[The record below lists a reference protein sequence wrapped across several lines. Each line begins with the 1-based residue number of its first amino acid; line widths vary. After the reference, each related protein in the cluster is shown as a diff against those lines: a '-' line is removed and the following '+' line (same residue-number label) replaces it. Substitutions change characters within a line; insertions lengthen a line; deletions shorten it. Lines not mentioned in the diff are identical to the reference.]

1 MRSPKANYTIIKEEY
16 LANENVTLKSLAD
29 KFGCGYSALL
39 RRSMK
44 EGWSKEKETLFGR
57 MKEQVIE
64 EAEGSVKDMIKRH
77 SKMARYLQGAGVK
90 YLKLLLDEVEI
101 LMRGKDE
108 EGARKVLKSLI
119 FNKIITASNLESM
132 LSEGLKAERELYPK
146 QMQVDLDATVEGEGL
161 SPELTEVVYDA
172 LRAKLGRKR
181 ASIHRSKSNKKPIKK

>member
-1 MRSPKANYTIIKEEY
+1 MRSPKANYTVIKEEY
-16 LANENVTLKSLAD
+16 LANENTTLKSLAD
-29 KFGCGYSALL
+29 KFECGYSALL
-39 RRSMK
+39 RRSMQ
-44 EGWSKEKETLFGR
+44 EGWSKEKEALFGR

-77 SKMARYLQGAGVK
+77 SRMARYLQGAGVK

-119 FNKIITASNLESM
+119 VNKVISAGNLESM

-146 QMQVDLDATVEGEGL
+146 QMQVDLDTTIGSEGFSKEM
-161 SPELTEVVYDA
+161 EEVVYDA

-181 ASIHRSKSNKKPIKK
+181 ASIHRSKQNNKPVKK